1 MIYAILIL
9 ALLGLL
15 MAWRTGRKQKDL
27 TERISQLNSR
37 IYQTR
42 REMLEA
48 QEKTHRDLTA
58 LKFEW
63 LKSQGKLQVTPDMTL
78 DEVLMVHPLAGQV
91 LASFHIGGCSSCA
104 VDGSTR
110 LDLAVASSGQTV
122 EPIIVALNN
131 LITESQN
138 GTLSEEIL
146 KTPNVQ
152 LTF

>member
-1 MIYAILIL
+1 MLYAILVL

-15 MAWRTGRKQKDL
+15 MAWRTSRKQKDL

-63 LKSQGKLQVTPDMTL
+63 LKSKGKLQVTPDLTL
-78 DEVLMVHPLAGQV
+78 DEVLLVHPMAGQV

-110 LDLAVASSGQTV
+110 LDLAAASSGQTV

-152 LTF
+152 LNF

>member
-1 MIYAILIL
+1 MIYAILVL

-15 MAWRTGRKQKDL
+15 MAWRTSRKQKVL

-48 QEKTHRDLTA
+48 QEKTHHDLTA
-58 LKFEW
+58 LKFDW

-78 DEVLMVHPLAGQV
+78 DEVLMVHPMAGQV

-110 LDLAVASSGQTV
+110 LDRAVASSGQTV
-122 EPIIVALNN
+122 EPIIAALNN
-131 LITESQN
+131 LITKSQN
-138 GTLSEEIL
+138 GTLPEEVL
-146 KTPNVQ
+146 KTPNMQ
-152 LTF
+152 LNF

>member
-1 MIYAILIL
+1 MIYAILVL

-15 MAWRTGRKQKDL
+15 MAWRTGRKQKEL

-48 QEKTHRDLTA
+48 QEKTHRDLIA

-63 LKSQGKLQVTPDMTL
+63 LKSQGKLQITPDMTI
-78 DEVLMVHPLAGQV
+78 DEVLMVHPMAGQV
-91 LASFHIGGCSSCA
+91 LASFHIGGCSGCA

-110 LDLAVASSGQTV
+110 LDLAAASSGQTV
-122 EPIIVALNN
+122 EPIIVALSN
-131 LITESQN
+131 LIAESQN

>member
-1 MIYAILIL
+1 MIYAILVL

-15 MAWRTGRKQKDL
+15 MAWRTSRKQKDL

-48 QEKTHRDLTA
+48 QEKTHHDLIA
-58 LKFEW
+58 LKFDW

-78 DEVLMVHPLAGQV
+78 DEVLMVHPMAGQV

-110 LDLAVASSGQTV
+110 LDLAVASSGQMV

-138 GTLSEEIL
+138 GTLPEEVL

-152 LTF
+152 LNF

>member
-1 MIYAILIL
+1 
-9 ALLGLL
+9 
-15 MAWRTGRKQKDL
+15 
-27 TERISQLNSR
+27 
-37 IYQTR
+37 
-42 REMLEA
+42 
-48 QEKTHRDLTA
+48 
-58 LKFEW
+58 
-63 LKSQGKLQVTPDMTL
+63 
-78 DEVLMVHPLAGQV
+78 MVHPLAGQV

>member
-1 MIYAILIL
+1 MIYAILVL
-9 ALLGLL
+9 ALVGLL

-27 TERISQLNSR
+27 TERISQLNNR

-48 QEKTHRDLTA
+48 QEKTHRELTT

-63 LKSQGKLQVTPDMTL
+63 LKSQGKLQVNPDMPL
-78 DEVLMVHPLAGQV
+78 DEVLMVHPMAGQV

-104 VDGSTR
+104 VEGSTR
-110 LDLAVASSGQTV
+110 LDLAAAFSGQTV

-131 LITESQN
+131 LITDSQN

-152 LTF
+152 LNF